1 LGEIIDCLPKKKKN
15 EIYMA
20 LVDMS
25 IPKDSPLIKEIITKK
40 PSRKLEE
47 ILKEEGIELIE

>member
-1 LGEIIDCLPKKKKN
+1 
-15 EIYMA
+15 MA